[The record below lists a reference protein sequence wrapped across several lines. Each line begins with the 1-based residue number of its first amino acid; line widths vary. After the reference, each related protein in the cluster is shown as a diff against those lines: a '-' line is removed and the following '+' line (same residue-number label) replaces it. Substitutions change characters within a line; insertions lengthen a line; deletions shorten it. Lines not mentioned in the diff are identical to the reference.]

1 MAQASTQKQATR
13 QQEMTKRVS
22 SLKQQLFRK
31 HVWFYLL
38 AAPGM
43 LYFLLFHYVP
53 MWGVLL
59 AFQEYSPY
67 KGLLKSEW
75 VGFEHFQRFFSEPIF
90 MQLLKNTL
98 LLSFYN
104 LFFFFPFTILLA
116 LLLNEVRS
124 SLFKRF
130 VQTVVYLPHFVSW
143 VIIVGITFIFFGP
156 SGVINHYWDEWFNDT
171 VPFLMSNNWFRP
183 LIVLQQIWKDA
194 GWGTIIFLAALAG
207 INPEQYEAATVDG
220 ANRWHRVWH
229 ITLPGIRS
237 TIVILLILRLGSVM
251 DSNFQQV
258 FLMWNNFN
266 ETAASVFDLYVY
278 KVGMQRFEF
287 SYSIAIG
294 LFNSAVGLIL
304 MLTANFAAKLF
315 KEEGIF

>member
-1 MAQASTQKQATR
+1 MAQASIVQKQA
-13 QQEMTKRVS
+13 K
-22 SLKQQLFRK
+22 LKQPASLRRQLLRK
-31 HVWFYLL
+31 HVWFYVL
-38 AAPGM
+38 AAPGL

-67 KGLLKSEW
+67 KGLWKSDW
-75 VGFEHFQRFFSEPIF
+75 VGFEHFQRFFSEPVF
-90 MQLLKNTL
+90 LQLLKNTL

-104 LFFFFPFTILLA
+104 LFFFFPFTIILA

-124 SLFKRF
+124 ALFKRF

-156 SGVINHYWDEWFNDT
+156 SGVLNHYTDQWFETN
-171 VPFLMSNNWFRP
+171 VPYLMSNDWFRP

-220 ANRWHRVWH
+220 ANRWHRTWH

-278 KVGMQRFEF
+278 KVGLQRFEY

-294 LFNSAVGLIL
+294 LFNSVVGLIL
-304 MLTANFAAKLF
+304 MLAANFAARLF
-315 KEEGIF
+315 QEDGIF

>member
-1 MAQASTQKQATR
+1 
-13 QQEMTKRVS
+13 
-22 SLKQQLFRK
+22 
-31 HVWFYLL
+31 
-38 AAPGM
+38 
-43 LYFLLFHYVP
+43 

-75 VGFEHFQRFFSEPIF
+75 VGFEHFQRFFGEPTF
-90 MQLLKNTL
+90 VQLLKNTL

-156 SGVINHYWDEWFNDT
+156 SGVINHYWGLWFDENI
-171 VPFLMSNNWFRP
+171 PFLMSNDWFRP

-220 ANRWHRVWH
+220 ANRWQRTWH
-229 ITLPGIRS
+229 ITLPGIRG
-237 TIVILLILRLGSVM
+237 TIIILLILRLGSVM

-266 ETAASVFDLYVY
+266 ESAASVFDLYVY
-278 KVGMQRFEF
+278 KVGLQRFEF

-294 LFNSAVGLIL
+294 LFNSVVGLIL
-304 MLTANFAAKLF
+304 MLMANYTAKLF
-315 KEEGIF
+315 KEDGIF